1 MKTSK
6 LIMGCLATLGLTAS
20 AAMALAQD
28 DAERDAIAER
38 LKPVGELCVQGEDCG
53 SASASAG
60 ADDSASSGG
69 GGDIDGAGIYNNV
82 CMACHETG
90 AAGAP
95 VRGDEAAWADRVEKG
110 FATLLD
116 HSMNGFNAMP
126 ARGGNP
132 NLSDAE
138 MEAVTAYMVEPV
150 MDVPEL
156 GGGDEASTEESPA
169 EEGTTEAASSEED
182 TDSATDAAAQ
192 EDATTAESEEETSA
206 ESAGDATA
214 DDAAAADDA
223 SADDAAA
230 AAADDAAADG
240 TATEVA
246 AADLPGADKIGTCVA
261 CHGQDGHGT
270 APMYPNLADQNV
282 DYLVNAL
289 KAYRDGQRQGGM
301 SAVMTPMAAS
311 LSDEDIT
318 DIANYYNQQP
328 R

>member
-1 MKTSK
+1 MKSSK
-6 LIMGCLATLGLTAS
+6 LIMGCLLTLGLTAS
-20 AAMALAQD
+20 AGTALAQD
-28 DAERDAIAER
+28 DAEREAIAER

-53 SASASAG
+53 TASASAG
-60 ADDSASSGG
+60 GASNSASS
-69 GGDIDGAGIYNNV
+69 GGDIDGASIYNSV

-95 VRGDEAAWADRVEKG
+95 VRGDEAAWGDRVEKG

-116 HSMNGFNAMP
+116 HAINGFNAMP

-132 NLSDAE
+132 NLSDDE
-138 MEAVTAYMVEPV
+138 MQAAVAHLVEPV
-150 MDVPEL
+150 MDVPQL
-156 GGGDEASTEESPA
+156 GGGDEAATEAPTEETAAQEAPA
-169 EEGTTEAASSEED
+169 EE
-182 TDSATDAAAQ
+182 
-192 EDATTAESEEETSA
+192 
-206 ESAGDATA
+206 
-214 DDAAAADDA
+214 A
-223 SADDAAA
+223 SADDTAT
-230 AAADDAAADG
+230 DDAAADN
-240 TATEVA
+240 TATDVA
-246 AADLPGADKIGTCVA
+246 ATDLPGADKIGTCVA

-270 APMYPNLADQNV
+270 APMYPNLAGQNV
-282 DYLVNAL
+282 AYLENAL